1 MPPVCMRQW
10 LARLVL
16 REECFWQVLRDKR
29 AFIQAANS
37 RFFPSV
43 VAGTIGFSRY
53 RHRFFGGVALAWHAI
68 LGTTFSVLAI
78 VDGWDAR
85 AACLTVA
92 SVTSACISKS
102 LANPILQAD
111 LIQTTGLS
119 EWIVLRAHPV
129 TLLFC
134 DP

>member
-1 MPPVCMRQW
+1 MRSFRRHALGFFLQS
-10 LARLVL
+10 LQERLGSVGTGTNLLVGWRWRGL
-16 REECFWQVLRDKR
+16 RFWGPR
-29 AFIQAANS
+29 S
-37 RFFPSV
+37 P
-43 VAGTIGFSRY
+43 
-53 RHRFFGGVALAWHAI
+53 
-68 LGTTFSVLAI
+68 VLAI

-111 LIQTTGLS
+111 LFQTTGLP
-119 EWIVLRAHPV
+119 EWIVSRAHPV